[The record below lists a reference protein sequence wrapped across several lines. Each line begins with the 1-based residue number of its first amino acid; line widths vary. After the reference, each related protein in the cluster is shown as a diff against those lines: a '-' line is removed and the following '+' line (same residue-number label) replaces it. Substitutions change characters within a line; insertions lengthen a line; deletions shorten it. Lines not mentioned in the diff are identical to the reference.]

1 MQRDNHDDLVA
12 ALRELDATPE
22 EVKAW
27 VPVAQQLN
35 AWRDPRITPA
45 DHGRLLAVLG
55 PALLQAKRATPVTPV
70 RQAIRQRLAR
80 QNRLVNMLMLVH
92 SQVSMLRLSF
102 WVLSAV
108 LVLLG
113 IVVELAPSQHSVS
126 IAWLRAL
133 APLLAYLSVAGIFRS
148 ARLHTL
154 EWEFACPPSPL
165 QLIAARLLIVLGY
178 DVGLGVILSVIG
190 WAHGEGS
197 FLVVT
202 LHWLMPLLLITGLA
216 LALSL
221 RLPAPT
227 AAGIAYSGWLTLLIV
242 GGGPVQGL
250 LSLQTELLLGLA
262 GGSLLG
268 LALWRFTQEIPWHLL
283 QSAP

>member
-1 MQRDNHDDLVA
+1 MQRDNHDDLMA
-12 ALRELDATPE
+12 SLWELDASPE
-22 EVKAW
+22 DVEAW
-27 VPVAQQLN
+27 VPIVQQLA

-45 DHGRLLAVLG
+45 DHGRLLALLG
-55 PALLQAKRATPVTPV
+55 QELPRAAPVTAV

-80 QNRLVNMLMLVH
+80 QNRIVTMLAVVH

-102 WVLSAV
+102 WVLSAL
-108 LVLLG
+108 LVSLG
-113 IVVELAPSQHSVS
+113 VVIELAPSDNSVS

-133 APLLAYLSVAGIFRS
+133 APLLAYLSVASVFRS

-165 QLIAARLLIVLGY
+165 QLIAARLFIVVGY
-178 DVGLGVILSVIG
+178 DVGLGLILSMIG
-190 WAHGEGS
+190 WAQGEGS

-216 LALSL
+216 LVLSL

-227 AAGIAYSGWLTLLIV
+227 AAGIAYSGWLTLLV
-242 GGGPVQGL
+242 LGGGQVQGL

-268 LALWRFTQEIPWHLL
+268 LALLRFTHEIPRHLL
-283 QSAP
+283 PSIT